1 MKKLIALI
9 LSVLMLLSLA
19 ACGQT
24 APGNSTPVSS
34 EPPAAKTDVNV
45 VAIAGPTGM
54 GLVSLMD
61 AQTKGTAANNYH
73 FTVVSD
79 PQQAVAA
86 ISNGSADIAAVP
98 TNLAST
104 LYKKTGGKVQTLA
117 VNTLGVLYM
126 LENGDSVKS
135 VADLRGKTIYTSGM
149 GANPEYILR
158 YVLEKNGLDPDKDVK
173 IEFVNDNDT
182 LGTLVANGTAKIA
195 MVPEPKATACRIQN
209 TNIKTVLNMTAEWEK
224 VAGGESTLM
233 MGCVIARKEFAET
246 NAAAIKTFLTEYETS
261 INAVKTD
268 VATAA
273 GLCVTH
279 GIIPKA
285 PIAQK
290 AIPNANLTFVTGSEM
305 KTQLAGYL
313 KVLFDYNPK
322 AIGGSMPAD
331 DFYYAG

>member
-1 MKKLIALI
+1 MKKLFALI
-9 LSVLMLLSLA
+9 LSAMLLLSLT
-19 ACGQT
+19 ACGT
-24 APGNSTPVSS
+24 ATPTDSTAS
-34 EPPAAKTDVNV
+34 EAPIAKTDVNV

-61 AQTKGTAANNYH
+61 AQTKGTATNNYN

-104 LYKKTGGKVQTLA
+104 LYKKTEGKVQALA

-135 VADLRGKTIYTSGM
+135 VADLRGKTIYTTGM
-149 GANPEYILR
+149 AANPEYILR

-173 IEFVNDNDT
+173 IEFVEDNDT
-182 LGTLVANGTAKIA
+182 LGTLVVNGTAKIA

-209 TNIKTVLNMTAEWEK
+209 ADVKTVLNMTDEWRK
-224 VAGGESTLM
+224 VAGDESTLM
-233 MGCVIARKEFAET
+233 MGCVIARKEFVTQNPDAVK
-246 NAAAIKTFLTEYETS
+246 AFLTEYEAS
-261 INAVKTD
+261 INAVKAD
-268 VATAA
+268 IPTAA
-273 GLCVTH
+273 NLCVTH

-290 AIPNANLTFVTGSEM
+290 AIPLANLTFVTGDEM
-305 KTQLAGYL
+305 KTQLNGYL

-322 AIGGSMPAD
+322 AIGGALPAD

>member
-1 MKKLIALI
+1 MKKLLTLT

-19 ACGQT
+19 ACGQGEPAT
-24 APGNSTPVSS
+24 STPD
-34 EPPAAKTDVNV
+34 EPIAKTNVNV

-61 AQTKGTAANNYH
+61 EQTNGTANNNYQ

-104 LYKKTGGKVQTLA
+104 LYKKTGGNVQVLA

-126 LENGDSVKS
+126 LENGESITEVQ
-135 VADLRGKTIYTSGM
+135 DLRGKTIYTSGQ

-173 IEFVNDNDT
+173 IEFVADNDT
-182 LGTLVANGTAKIA
+182 LGTLVANGTAQVA
-195 MVPEPKATACRIQN
+195 MVPEPKATTCRIQN
-209 TNIKTVLNMTAEWEK
+209 ADIRTALNMTTEWDK
-224 VAGGESTLM
+224 VSGGESKLM
-233 MGCVIARKEFAET
+233 MGCVVARKDFVT
-246 NAAAIKTFLTEYETS
+246 QNPDAIQNFLSEYSAS
-261 INAVKTD
+261 INTVKAD

-273 GLCVTH
+273 NLCVTY

-290 AIPNANLTFVTGSEM
+290 AIPNANLTFVTGDAM
-305 KTQLAGYL
+305 KAQLGGYL

-322 AIGGSMPAD
+322 AIGGELPAD